1 MEPDVALA
9 TAKRRRLANRDAG
22 TLSRFGDGGKS
33 GPPKSPPGNAEI
45 FLAFRETT
53 QTTAV
58 RTPRFGLKEES
69 GLPLATNGN
78 TGGSDAAFRPQRR
91 VRTSACN
98 ERKHRRFGRRVSA
111 SKKSPDF
118 RLQRTKMGGKAERN
132 STVVVEK
139 EPTAA
144 RRKPVGNVVLTVCST
159 LFRRPND
166 GFQRVGDARRSNDPS
181 ACRANRFE
189 PPQRSRLATNR
200 SEIRA
205 DSSSVF

>member
-1 MEPDVALA
+1 MASPRTQNFSTRRKTPSRRRGATTRTEPNVALA
-9 TAKRRRLANRDAG
+9 TAKRRRLAQRDVG
-22 TLSRFGDGGKS
+22 TLSRIGDGGKS
-33 GPPKSPPGNAEI
+33 GLPKSPPGNAEI
-45 FLAFRETT
+45 FWGFSRNDAET
-53 QTTAV
+53 
-58 RTPRFGLKEES
+58 
-69 GLPLATNGN
+69 AT
-78 TGGSDAAFRPQRR
+78 
-91 VRTSACN
+91 
-98 ERKHRRFGRRVSA
+98 RFGRFALA

>member
-1 MEPDVALA
+1 LQR
-9 TAKRRRLANRDAG
+9 T
-22 TLSRFGDGGKS
+22 
-33 GPPKSPPGNAEI
+33 
-45 FLAFRETT
+45 ETP
-53 QTTAV
+53 AV
-58 RTPRFGLKEES
+58 RTPRFGLKEET
-69 GLPLATNGN
+69 GLPLATNEN
-78 TGGSDAAFRPQRR
+78 NAQTAA
-91 VRTSACN
+91 
-98 ERKHRRFGRRVSA
+98 RFGRFASA
-111 SKKSPDF
+111 SKRSDF

-144 RRKPVGNVVLTVCST
+144 RRKPVGNVVLTVRST

-181 ACRANRFE
+181 ACRANSFE

-205 DSSSVF
+205 DLSSVF